1 MGIIT
6 RSAANNIT
14 TGGVIL
20 PAGINDASVASITA
34 LAQVS
39 AGDGI
44 TLISSQTASNSASI
58 SFTSGIDSTYRTY
71 LFKFIN
77 IHAATASTLF
87 QVNFRDGGSVFDATK
102 TTTLFNAYHYENG
115 VSGEGLQYQG
125 GRDLAQST
133 SYQDLVAYN
142 LIDNDDDSA
151 LSGYLHLFSPSN
163 TTFVKHFIAKTSSV
177 LNNAGGG
184 GQLVDHSLVAGYCNV
199 TAAIDGVDFK
209 FSSGNIDAGTIYMY
223 GIA

>member
-20 PAGINDASVASITA
+20 PAGINDASVASVTA

-44 TLISSQTASNSASI
+44 TLISSQTASSSASL

-71 LFKFIN
+71 LFKWIN
-77 IHAATASTLF
+77 CHPATDGAHF
-87 QVNFRDGGSVFDATK
+87 QFNATTDGTNFNVTK
-102 TTTLFNAYHYENG
+102 TSTFFRSQHSEDGTDASIGYNT
-115 VSGEGLQYQG
+115 SK
-125 GRDLAQST
+125 DLAQST
-133 SYQDLVAYN
+133 SDQVISSEVGA
-142 LIDNDDDSA
+142 DNDQTS
-151 LSGYLHLFSPSN
+151 SGYLYLFSPSS
-163 TTFVKHFIAKTSSV
+163 TTYVKHFISTSNSGFAPNYSNEEFV
-177 LNNAGGG
+177 GGYMNTT
-184 GQLVDHSLVAGYCNV
+184 S
-199 TAAIDGVDFK
+199 AITGLK
-209 FSSGNIDAGTIYMY
+209 FLFSTGNIDAGTIHMY

>member
-44 TLISSQTASNSASI
+44 TLISSQTASASASL
-58 SFTSGIDSTYRTY
+58 SFTTGIDSSYRTY

-77 IHAATASTLF
+77 IHPSTNATKFRLIGST
-87 QVNFRDGGSVFDATK
+87 NGGSSYGVA
-102 TTTLFNAYHYENG
+102 TTTAFFEALVDETGTYAEVRYENG
-115 VSGEGLQYQG
+115 DDV
-125 GRDLAQST
+125 AQST
-133 SYQDLVAYN
+133 SAFPISTN
-142 LIDNDDDSA
+142 IGNDNDES
-151 LSGYLHLFSPSN
+151 LSGFLYLFEPSSS
-163 TTFVKHFIAKTSSV
+163 TFVKHFLTSTQDGYATYTKTARVGGYFNTTSPI
-177 LNNAGGG
+177 NAV
-184 GQLVDHSLVAGYCNV
+184 QFSM
-199 TAAIDGVDFK
+199 
-209 FSSGNIDAGTIYMY
+209 SSGNIDAGTIYMY
-223 GIA
+223 GIE